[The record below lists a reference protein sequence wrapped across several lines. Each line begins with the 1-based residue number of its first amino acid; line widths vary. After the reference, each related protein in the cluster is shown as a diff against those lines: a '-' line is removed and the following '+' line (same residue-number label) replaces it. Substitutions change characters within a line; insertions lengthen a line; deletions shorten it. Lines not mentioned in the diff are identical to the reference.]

1 MSKDVRMV
9 ASDTSKAPGPFLP
22 KRAKSAPSPFSM
34 KRSQTS
40 FNLLDDA
47 QKAHDESRTLGRRQ
61 LKILIGTTVAEAFS
75 FQRLIY
81 HKYLSKLVNHKFNFV
96 CKIEWQHIRFR
107 WYQYAWFILRY
118 RASYVIGWRRPSS
131 FRGVVRFRQ

>member
-22 KRAKSAPSPFSM
+22 KRAKSAPSPCSM

-75 FQRLIY
+75 TVDLPQKFIKIIESQIQVCMQNRMAAYSFQVVPICLV
-81 HKYLSKLVNHKFNFV
+81 YLAVSCFV
-96 CKIEWQHIRFR
+96 CYWLATTF
-107 WYQYAWFILRY
+107 FF
-118 RASYVIGWRRPSS
+118 SGSS
-131 FRGVVRFRQ
+131 EI

>member
-9 ASDTSKAPGPFLP
+9 ASDTSKAPGAFLP
-22 KRAKSAPSPFSM
+22 KRANSAPSPFSM

-61 LKILIGTTVAEAFS
+61 LKILIGTTVAEAFPTIDLPQHFIKIMES
-75 FQRLIY
+75 QIQFCMQNGMATYLFQVVPICLV
-81 HKYLSKLVNHKFNFV
+81 YLVVSCFV
-96 CKIEWQHIRFR
+96 CYWLATTF
-107 WYQYAWFILRY
+107 FF
-118 RASYVIGWRRPSS
+118 SGSS
-131 FRGVVRFRQ
+131 EI